1 MQCSKIFG
9 TVKEVEMALIASWS
23 NSGPGTG
30 KAGRPSGWRRWRV
43 AWSDLRQRWQALS
56 WQRRVREEESYLAE
70 SVDLYDLDRRMRE
83 LDREEQRG
91 RFIGYF

>member
-1 MQCSKIFG
+1 MS
-9 TVKEVEMALIASWS
+9 LIASWL
-23 NSGPGTG
+23 NSDHGGNR
-30 KAGRPSGWRRWRV
+30 AGGPSGWRHWRT
-43 AWSDLRQRWQALS
+43 AWSDLRQRWQARS
-56 WQRRVREEESYLAE
+56 RQRLVQEEESYLAE